1 MSVNK
6 EVFHSMQGLS
16 MRSMDPAAGLGVE
29 DASNIDATDDFDPL
43 TVECVDDHVDIEVHA
58 PPETE

>member
-1 MSVNK
+1 
-6 EVFHSMQGLS
+6 MQGLS
-16 MRSMDPAAGLGVE
+16 MRSMEPAAGLGVE